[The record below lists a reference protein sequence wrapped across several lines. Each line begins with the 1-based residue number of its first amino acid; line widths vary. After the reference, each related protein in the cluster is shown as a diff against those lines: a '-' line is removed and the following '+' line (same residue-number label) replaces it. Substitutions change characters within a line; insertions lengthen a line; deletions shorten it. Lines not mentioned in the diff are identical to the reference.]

1 MKTVHHIQFTDEYLK
16 VAQRIVLAQQT
27 FTRLLYLN
35 PWFSWLPP
43 IIFSGYLV
51 VMASYQL
58 LDLFSGVLFG
68 SLLIL
73 SIANMISK
81 PRTLAKARDRNPLRG
96 TVVTQSADDNG
107 IDSVSSLGN
116 SHVHWTAFSRAVI
129 YTQGVLL
136 KLPTRNYIWLPDASL
151 TEGSPEEVRQ
161 LVTAHVK
168 DVDTRTGEPPQAAG
182 D

>member
-35 PWFSWLPP
+35 PWFSWLPLF
-43 IIFSGYLV
+43 ILSGYLV

-58 LDLFSGVLFG
+58 LDLFSGDLFG

-116 SHVHWTAFSRAVI
+116 
-129 YTQGVLL
+129 
-136 KLPTRNYIWLPDASL
+136 
-151 TEGSPEEVRQ
+151 
-161 LVTAHVK
+161 
-168 DVDTRTGEPPQAAG
+168 
-182 D
+182 